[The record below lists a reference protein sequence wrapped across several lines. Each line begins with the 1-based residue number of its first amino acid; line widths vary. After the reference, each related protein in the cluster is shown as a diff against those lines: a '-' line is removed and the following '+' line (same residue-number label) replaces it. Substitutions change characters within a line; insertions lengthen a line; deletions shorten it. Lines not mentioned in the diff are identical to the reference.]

1 MWSAPPGGPA
11 GAGATMHPEQID
23 MNINGNDVAAVEVMA
38 MKTTWRHLA
47 IEWELT
53 WNERRALFPAGGE
66 DRTDPPADT
75 ERRMRILIEV
85 GHRLAFDD
93 HELCDWL
100 RRPSELWNWYSPL
113 EVMSGTLPELRRFR
127 AFIEQGL
134 GS

>member
-1 MWSAPPGGPA
+1 MF
-11 GAGATMHPEQID
+11 
-23 MNINGNDVAAVEVMA
+23 INGNDVAAVEVMA
-38 MKTTWRHLA
+38 MRTAWRHQA
-47 IEWELT
+47 VHWELS
-53 WNERRALFPAGGE
+53 WSERTALFPAGGE
-66 DRTDPPADT
+66 DRTDPPVDT

-85 GHRLAFDD
+85 GHRIAFEDD
-93 HELCDWL
+93 ELCEWL